1 MELTI
6 CRLRRFYDASIKK
19 IGLHRDATP
28 SETIPPKYFAQFV
41 ICELLNVF
49 PPRVSTPDHYHYSL
63 WFGIRPVLYAILSR
77 EFQSNREVELCAN
90 PKCRAY
96 FTVER
101 KGQKCCTAE
110 CSRQHRQREYWGEYG
125 KALRKKR
132 INKKAKG

>member
-49 PPRVSTPDHYHYSL
+49 PPRVYPTPDHYHYSL
-63 WFGIRPVLYAILSR
+63 WFGIRPVPPA
-77 EFQSNREVELCAN
+77 QPGA
-90 PKCRAY
+90 
-96 FTVER
+96 
-101 KGQKCCTAE
+101 G
-110 CSRQHRQREYWGEYG
+110 
-125 KALRKKR
+125 
-132 INKKAKG
+132 